1 MSYRKDK
8 NMWRDRILAA
18 KKEKGISSKTIAE
31 FAQLSE
37 KTVKRMLTDV
47 DYAPF
52 VGNVISIGAAVGLSP
67 QEIFME
73 TGTVV
78 GDQGHAI
85 LQAEVARLT
94 NESVELNAEI
104 GQLRSQV
111 SALTVENDLLRLKLE
126 HKEELIKHKDGII
139 LLLSKKEKS

>member
-1 MSYRKDK
+1 
-8 NMWRDRILAA
+8 MWRDRILEA
-18 KKEKGISSKTIAE
+18 KKEKGVSTKSMAE

-73 TGTVV
+73 TGSIV
-78 GDQGHAI
+78 GDQDHAI
-85 LQAEVARLT
+85 LQAEVVRLT
-94 NESVELNAEI
+94 NESVELKTEI
-104 GQLRSQV
+104 ERLKSQV
-111 SALTVENDLLRLKLE
+111 SALMVENDLLHLKLE

-139 LLLSKKEKS
+139 LLLREKVKP